1 MAQQNGSASATDQKE
16 APVGSG
22 TVDGLMAF
30 FDFLIQKKIATA
42 SAVTPLR
49 SAAKQVFEL
58 VEGTDDIGSM
68 DVRGLEVENYLD
80 RFQVGAIQTGRYK
93 PESIQ
98 AYRKRFTRGVDYYR
112 TYLTTG
118 AVPKIGIRSSVTRN
132 NKPPSPAKT
141 SAVAAEE
148 HVPAVSPPSADTEGS
163 GRHISYPFPLQG
175 GGIATL
181 HLPVRLEKADA
192 ERLATFIRTLV
203 IEPQRELPPPS
214 RD

>member
-1 MAQQNGSASATDQKE
+1 M
-16 APVGSG
+16 GSG

-49 SAAKQVFEL
+49 SAAKQVFEM
-58 VEGTDDIGSM
+58 VEGTDDIGEV
-68 DVRGLEVENYLD
+68 DIRGLNIDEYLD

-98 AYRKRFTRGVDYYR
+98 AYRKRFSRGIEYYR

-118 AVPKIGIRSSVTRN
+118 AVPKIGFRSSGARVATPAARA
-132 NKPPSPAKT
+132 KP
-141 SAVAAEE
+141 SAPQS
-148 HVPAVSPPSADTEGS
+148 VPAGASSAASADGVS
-163 GRHISYPFPLQG
+163 AGPRQISYPFPLQA

-203 IEPQRELPPPS
+203 LEPQRELPAPPGDDAS
-214 RD
+214 AM